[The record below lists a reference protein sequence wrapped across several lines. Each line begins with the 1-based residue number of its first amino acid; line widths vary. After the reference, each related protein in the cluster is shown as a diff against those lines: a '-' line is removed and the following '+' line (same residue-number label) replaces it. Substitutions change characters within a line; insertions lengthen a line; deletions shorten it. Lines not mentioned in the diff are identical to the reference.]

1 LALDNGLTDAYTNV
15 DGHWSAKDDLWRLTF
30 AYIVSET
37 GQIKLQPVL
46 AVIARLTECS
56 TEEQIKDWVAALRSK

>member
-1 LALDNGLTDAYTNV
+1 V
-15 DGHWSAKDDLWRLTF
+15 DGHWSAKDDLWKLTF

-46 AVIARLTECS
+46 GVIARLTECS